1 MYYTIYF
8 TKIQCF
14 LVKSYLSPTCRG
26 GSFLLNNFEKYL
38 EKYLE
43 KSRYFLISFEEKC
56 AILEKK
62 KKGVLEHGECL

>member
-14 LVKSYLSPTCRG
+14 LVKKHSSPTCRG
-26 GSFLLNNFEKYL
+26 GIFLLNNFEKYL
-38 EKYLE
+38 EK
-43 KSRYFLISFEEKC
+43 SIDFLISFEEKC
-56 AILEKK
+56 VILEKK

>member
-38 EKYLE
+38 EK
-43 KSRYFLISFEEKC
+43 SIDFLISFEEKC

>member
-1 MYYTIYF
+1 MSKRKYSSRI
-8 TKIQCF
+8 F
-14 LVKSYLSPTCRG
+14 LQQIVYHQ
-26 GSFLLNNFEKYL
+26 
-38 EKYLE
+38 YLE